1 MMTMIINT
9 LLRYSDP
16 ASGAVQLMGEGC
28 CRLGSFRDLMQS
40 HSADA
45 RELSSAGA
53 AAGGF
58 GGGVKVRARRPL
70 DADADAAVD
79 VM

>member
-1 MMTMIINT
+1 MMAMTINT

-45 RELSSAGA
+45 SAGA